1 MEHTGALWM
10 VVQPARDLSRPVGA
24 DGVQDQMDRL
34 ARRRLFIQ
42 QLQQFAELARTMLE
56 ADDAA
61 DLAVV
66 DAEAGQQVDRAVA
79 HVLELAAG
87 RPRSGRRS
95 TRDRRLVR
103 RRGFADANARL
114 LVDAVQR
121 AIGGRT

>member
-1 MEHTGALWM
+1 MEHKGALWM

-42 QLQQFAELARTMLE
+42 QLQQFAELARAMLE

-66 DAEAGQQVDRAVA
+66 DAEAGQQVDGAMA
-79 HVLELAAG
+79 HVLEFAPC
-87 RPRSGRRS
+87 RPRSGRWP
-95 TRDRRLVR
+95 TRHR
-103 RRGFADANARL
+103 
-114 LVDAVQR
+114 
-121 AIGGRT
+121 